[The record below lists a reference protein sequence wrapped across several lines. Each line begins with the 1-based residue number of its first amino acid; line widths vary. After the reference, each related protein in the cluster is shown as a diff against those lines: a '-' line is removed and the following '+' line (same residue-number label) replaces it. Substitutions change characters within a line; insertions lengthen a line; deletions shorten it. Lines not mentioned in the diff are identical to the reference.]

1 MRKYRLTD
9 VVQEDFG
16 CGPGALNRAQN
27 GHAQMFERRVHLTMR
42 PTECIDDGS
51 AVFICKLIECCAW
64 YIELHDVNRIGKE
77 RNWLLFEIED
87 RHSSRR
93 SFPGGNQFSGEPQ
106 PASAVRAKMQ
116 VY

>member
-1 MRKYRLTD
+1 
-9 VVQEDFG
+9 
-16 CGPGALNRAQN
+16 
-27 GHAQMFERRVHLTMR
+27 MFEGCVHLTMW
-42 PTECIDDGS
+42 PTQRIDDGGTI
-51 AVFICKLIECCAW
+51 FIRKIIERYAW
-64 YIELHDVNRIGKE
+64 YVELYDLDRIGKE